1 MATVVSMMAVV
12 AVFGTFHFFE
22 QPGEGL
28 SKVVAFKVWVQATD
42 EEGSL

>member
-1 MATVVSMMAVV
+1 MMAIV
-12 AVFGTFHFFE
+12 AVFGALYFFK
-22 QPGEGL
+22 QTGEGL